1 MLTINSKLFARVALA
16 QSTEETRYYL
26 KGVHVS
32 AHPRG
37 EGVILAATD
46 GHMLI
51 AAHDPTGTPPTTEG
65 GLIVGLGKEGL
76 KAAAKG
82 EELTLDPATGA
93 ATVPGLWLSPSTV
106 LVDGSFP
113 DWRRILPTPTDGDAL
128 APTAAAFDHKLLATL
143 AKALSDAP
151 TQPLLI
157 RGAHVDGP
165 HLITGNAAAPIFGI
179 CMPMRHTPAGGDT
192 LPAWL

>member
-1 MLTINSKLFARVALA
+1 MLTLNSKLFARVALA

-51 AAHDPTGTPPTTEG
+51 AAHDPTGTPPAQDG

-76 KAAAKG
+76 KSAAKG
-82 EELTLDPATGA
+82 TELTIDPATGA
-93 ATVPGLWLSPSTV
+93 ATVPGLWLSPASV
-106 LVDGSFP
+106 MVDGNYP
-113 DWRRILPTPTDGDAL
+113 DWRRVLPTSPEAL
-128 APTAAAFDHKLLATL
+128 APTAARFDHKLLATL
-143 AKALSDAP
+143 AKALSDGA
-151 TQPLLI
+151 TQPLHI
-157 RGAHVDGP
+157 RGAHADGP
-165 HLITGNAAAPIFGI
+165 HLVTGNTSDPIFGI
-179 CMPMRHTPAGGDT
+179 CMPMRHAPAAGDT